1 MALSIGV
8 VGYGYWGPNIAR
20 NIEDIDG
27 AELGGICDLD
37 TELLSKARSRYP
49 GILLGADHREIT
61 ESTDL
66 DAVAVVTPVN
76 THYEIA
82 RSALEHGKH
91 VFVEKPFTASA
102 DQADELIE
110 LASRNNLTI
119 MVDHTFLF
127 TGAVRKIKDIVAS
140 GQLGDVLYF
149 DSTRVNLGLFQHDIN
164 VVWDLAPHDLSI
176 MDHVVGKKALAIA
189 AHGIDHFGG
198 NLENIAFITL
208 YCEDD
213 FIAHFNVNWLSP
225 VKIRKTLIGGSE
237 KMLVW
242 DDTQADEKIKIYD
255 KGVSV
260 DSKESIRRRLVSY
273 REGDAQIPKIDSTE
287 ALRMEIEYFIEC
299 VGEGKTPVN
308 DGNAGLRVV
317 RCLEA
322 AQRSID
328 NQGQLIELG
337 RI

>member
-110 LASRNNLTI
+110 LASRHNLTI

-213 FIAHFNVNWLSP
+213 FIARLGHHDIYKLIPFAEVDRNNSTLSGP
-225 VKIRKTLIGGSE
+225 TVGLEWGLFHQPSGGSHH
-237 KMLVW
+237 
-242 DDTQADEKIKIYD
+242 
-255 KGVSV
+255 
-260 DSKESIRRRLVSY
+260 
-273 REGDAQIPKIDSTE
+273 
-287 ALRMEIEYFIEC
+287 
-299 VGEGKTPVN
+299 
-308 DGNAGLRVV
+308 
-317 RCLEA
+317 
-322 AQRSID
+322 
-328 NQGQLIELG
+328 
-337 RI
+337 